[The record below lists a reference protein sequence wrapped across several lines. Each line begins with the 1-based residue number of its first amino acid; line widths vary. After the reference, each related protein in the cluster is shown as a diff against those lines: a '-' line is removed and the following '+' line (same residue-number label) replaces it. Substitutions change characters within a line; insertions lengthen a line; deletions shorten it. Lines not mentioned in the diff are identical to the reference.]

1 MHNPLLL
8 LLLLHCMHM
17 CGGGGGHGSVHFFI
31 RPDVVV
37 VCGRANL
44 PGTTPEPHSTRAAR
58 KGRRRAGTVPPAR
71 SAPVRRLLRWCAD
84 SPHPS
89 SSSSSSGVNGGAIVN
104 GAASQTHTILL
115 FSPSLPL
122 VASPTNSHEQ
132 TSAGAEAVS
141 WLLKHRYAQTR
152 VEAVMVGNDLMDA
165 GHFHHVADKTDY
177 VGACPI

>member
-1 MHNPLLL
+1 VPVQSRLRGLRQYDA
-8 LLLLHCMHM
+8 CFV
-17 CGGGGGHGSVHFFI
+17 GA
-31 RPDVVV
+31 P
-37 VCGRANL
+37 
-44 PGTTPEPHSTRAAR
+44 TPPIPPPP
-58 KGRRRAGTVPPAR
+58 RRRRG
-71 SAPVRRLLRWCAD
+71 LM
-84 SPHPS
+84 
-89 SSSSSSGVNGGAIVN
+89 GGGAIVN